1 MQDIDFVM
9 LGNRLAAARRYQ
21 GIRQYELAEQTGIHT
36 VTLSR
41 IEHGNLPGLTVAV
54 LARLAMAL
62 GLSIDEL
69 LGWQPQTST
78 PTVYREKPKSQTHSN
93 DSGKR
98 SKQAKGRAKAKAPAV
113 SDEGV

>member
-21 GIRQYELAEQTGIHT
+21 GIRQYELAQQTGIHT

-62 GLSIDEL
+62 GISIDAL
-69 LGWQPQTST
+69 LGWQPQAST
-78 PTVYREKPKSQTHSN
+78 PTVCRERPMSPTPSNGSSQSPKQV
-93 DSGKR
+93 
-98 SKQAKGRAKAKAPAV
+98 KGRAKVKA
-113 SDEGV
+113 

>member
-21 GIRQYELAEQTGIHT
+21 GIRQYELAQQTGIHT

-62 GLSIDEL
+62 GISIDEL
-69 LGWQPQTST
+69 LGWQPQAST
-78 PTVYREKPKSQTHSN
+78 PMVCRERPKRQTHSKG
-93 DSGKR
+93 SSQSPKR
-98 SKQAKGRAKAKAPAV
+98 AKGRAKAKA
-113 SDEGV
+113 